1 MGGLGIRDR
10 VIGSAPLAATT
21 TSPGERVATNA
32 ALPSPKVQR
41 EPQLPASAA
50 SVELGLIR
58 DRAIGSALPVETTT
72 SPDVRTATSVAL
84 PSHSEIV
91 ARDESHHAERM
102 RLRINCPGYCA
113 KGMRDLATVAESRIL
128 CTCIGLRRG
137 A

>member
-1 MGGLGIRDR
+1 MGLATNAALPSPKVRELLLAASVGLGIRDR

-58 DRAIGSALPVETTT
+58 DRATGSALPVETTT

-91 ARDESHHAERM
+91 ARDTN
-102 RLRINCPGYCA
+102 RIMLSG
-113 KGMRDLATVAESRIL
+113 
-128 CTCIGLRRG
+128 
-137 A
+137 